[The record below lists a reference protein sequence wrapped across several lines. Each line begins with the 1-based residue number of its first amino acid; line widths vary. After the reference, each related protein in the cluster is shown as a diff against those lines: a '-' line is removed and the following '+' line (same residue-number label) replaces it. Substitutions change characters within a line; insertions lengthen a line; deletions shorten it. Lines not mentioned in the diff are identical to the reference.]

1 MVIPRAF
8 AREPDP
14 KGTAMNIRYLI
25 SGYKTVRIP
34 GLWPVMRDLLPFLRM
49 HYLYAALETGLL
61 QALRNGATRETL
73 ITKLGV
79 QRPELLDALL
89 DMGLALKELSLR
101 NSVFSLKGKRSK
113 ALASQDGDVLAALIQ
128 ANATYYR
135 DSYRHLAAR
144 MVGAPLGDDL
154 DEIGELVARFSKIGE
169 PILRSF
175 IHSLVPASGIF
186 RVLDVG
192 CGSGF
197 VLKTAREAN
206 QRATGIGI
214 DSDSKVADQARNNL
228 EKWGLQD
235 GFEILVGDIRSQS
248 DARQGGFDLITAFN
262 LIYYLSPDERPEFFS
277 LLRSLLSPQGRLALV
292 NNFQSKGRDP
302 MAANLNIVNC
312 SLKRLTAL
320 PNLEV
325 IRKQLTGCGFQRTQV
340 TRFMPKSEFYGITA
354 YA

>member
-1 MVIPRAF
+1 
-8 AREPDP
+8 
-14 KGTAMNIRYLI
+14 MNIRYLI

-61 QALRNGATRETL
+61 PALRTGATRETL
-73 ITKLGV
+73 IAKLRV
-79 QRPELLDALL
+79 QRPQLLDALL

-101 NSVFSLKGKRSK
+101 NSVFSLKGNRSK

-144 MVGAPLGDDL
+144 MGGAPLGDDL

-175 IHSLVPASGIF
+175 IHSLIPAAGVF
-186 RVLDVG
+186 RILDVG

-206 QRATGIGI
+206 NKATGAGI
-214 DSDSKVADQARNNL
+214 DADSKVADQARNNL
-228 EKWGLQD
+228 AKWGLQNSFD
-235 GFEILVGDIRSQS
+235 ILAGDIRAQI

-262 LIYYLSPDERPEFFS
+262 LIYYVVPEERPEFFS
-277 LLRSLLSPQGRLALV
+277 LLRSLLSPHGRLALV
-292 NNFQSKGRDP
+292 NNFQSKGKDP

-320 PNLEV
+320 PNLED
-325 IRKQLTGCGFQRTQV
+325 IKSQLTGCGFQRIQF
-340 TRFMPKSEFYGITA
+340 TRFMPRNEFYGITA